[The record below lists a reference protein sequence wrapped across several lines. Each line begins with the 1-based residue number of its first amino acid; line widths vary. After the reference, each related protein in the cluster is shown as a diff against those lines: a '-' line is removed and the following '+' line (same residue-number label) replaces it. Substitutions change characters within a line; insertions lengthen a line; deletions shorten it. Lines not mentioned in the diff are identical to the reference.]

1 MHIVIFDLK
10 LVYKVIWD
18 EDDNTTL
25 FALVVFEAC
34 LSLIFVPVCCAAAAS
49 AVNCILSKS
58 SVFCLN

>member
-34 LSLIFVPVCCAAAAS
+34 LSLIFVLWFGVLLQPG
-49 AVNCILSKS
+49 L
-58 SVFCLN
+58 